1 MKKNFYY
8 YDNSLREDLRNVNKL
23 KVINKRETIIFT
35 GASIL
40 GVAAYGI
47 LKSKGFGDLEAN
59 YPLMGLYLGSYLE
72 SLVYQQKLLRSK
84 KRVDDL
90 AYMVDE
96 ANPDK
101 VVDLLSSAEVDVT
114 KGVSIAEGVYKTT
127 NIKEEFVK
135 DGEVIFTQ
143 EETTE
148 EEYDNYKSS
157 SLGLYTYP
165 ESLKKA
171 LK

>member
-1 MKKNFYY
+1 MKKNYYY
-8 YDNSLREDLRNVNKL
+8 YDTSLREDLRNVNKL
-23 KVINKRETIIFT
+23 KVINKRETLIFT

-40 GVAAYGI
+40 GIAAYGF

-72 SLVYQQKLLRSK
+72 GLSYQHKLLQSK
-84 KRVDDL
+84 NRVDEL

-96 ANPDK
+96 TRPEE
-101 VVDLLSSAEVDVT
+101 VVDLLSSADVDVT
-114 KGVSIAEGVYKTT
+114 KGESVADGVYKTT

-143 EETTE
+143 EVETE

-157 SLGLYTYP
+157 SIGLYTYP
-165 ESLKKA
+165 DSLKKA